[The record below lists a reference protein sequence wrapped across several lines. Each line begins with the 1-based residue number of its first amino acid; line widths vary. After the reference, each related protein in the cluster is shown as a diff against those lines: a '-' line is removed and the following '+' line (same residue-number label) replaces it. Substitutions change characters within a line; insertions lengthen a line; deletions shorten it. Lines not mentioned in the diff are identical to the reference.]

1 MALQFQVQDQD
12 RENSEMTAGG
22 AAVLVFCL
30 LSAALNMFLL
40 VQVCF
45 NKGNSSSYS
54 YIWNVR
60 KIISRQERRGWSI
73 KSR

>member
-1 MALQFQVQDQD
+1 MKLIRFQSYLLTALQFQVQDQD

-54 YIWNVR
+54 NIWNVR
-60 KIISRQERRGWSI
+60 KNYS
-73 KSR
+73 

>member
-1 MALQFQVQDQD
+1 MKFICFQSYLLTVLQFQVQDQE

-54 YIWNVR
+54 NIWNVR
-60 KIISRQERRGWSI
+60 K
-73 KSR
+73 KYF

>member
-1 MALQFQVQDQD
+1 MKLIRFQSYLLTALQFQVQDQD

-54 YIWNVR
+54 NIWNVR
-60 KIISRQERRGWSI
+60 NNYS
-73 KSR
+73 

>member
-54 YIWNVR
+54 NIWNVR
-60 KIISRQERRGWSI
+60 KNYY
-73 KSR
+73 

>member
-1 MALQFQVQDQD
+1 MKSIRFQSYLLTALQFQVQDQD
-12 RENSEMTAGG
+12 REKSEMTAGG

-54 YIWNVR
+54 NIWNVR
-60 KIISRQERRGWSI
+60 KNYF
-73 KSR
+73 

>member
-1 MALQFQVQDQD
+1 MKFIVFQSYLLTALQFQVQDQQ
-12 RENSEMTAGG
+12 RENSEMTVGG

-45 NKGNSSSYS
+45 NKGNSPSYNN
-54 YIWNVR
+54 IWNVR
-60 KIISRQERRGWSI
+60 NNYS
-73 KSR
+73 

>member
-1 MALQFQVQDQD
+1 MKLIRFQSYLLTALQFQVQDQD

-54 YIWNVR
+54 NIWNVR
-60 KIISRQERRGWSI
+60 RNYS
-73 KSR
+73 

>member
-1 MALQFQVQDQD
+1 MKLIRFQSYLLTVLQFQVQDQD
-12 RENSEMTAGG
+12 RENSEITASG

-54 YIWNVR
+54 NIWNVR
-60 KIISRQERRGWSI
+60 K
-73 KSR
+73 KYF